1 MNYRIKRNQRTN
13 LKSDTLDALMRLQL
27 NTPDVRL
34 WDANRYT
41 EKYQRRDQH
50 FLCDDSMQRGGRK
63 KAESE
68 ENDLEISS
76 YSTIF

>member
-1 MNYRIKRNQRTN
+1 
-13 LKSDTLDALMRLQL
+13 MRLQL

-50 FLCDDSMQRGGRK
+50 FLCDDTMHGGGRYGGGGK
-63 KAESE
+63 KAENLSE
-68 ENDLEISS
+68 ENDFEISS